1 MFSYLSRILF
11 NGVCKYCNTLNNFLN
26 NRHTRLQHCIVLYEI
41 RFKTKTSAVPLIQ

>member
-1 MFSYLSRILF
+1 MVVVNIVLIL
-11 NGVCKYCNTLNNFLN
+11 TIFLN